1 MQTAIISTALAI
13 VLFLCLYFAFREGL
27 RLGMNVSK
35 GNDIKPFKTPI
46 RAIKVTEIRGGY

>member
-1 MQTAIISTALAI
+1 MQTAIVSAALAI
-13 VLFLCLYFAFREGL
+13 VLFLCLYFAFRDGL